1 MRSKLDAVIM
11 TLSITLFG
19 HTAYAK
25 EWQIQMLNYG
35 SAEQGG
41 MIFEPAFIHAQVGD
55 TVTFLPNHSGHNA
68 QSYVVPEG
76 SEQWKS
82 ALDKAYTITLDTEG
96 VHLYYCPPHL
106 MMGMVGMIQVGD
118 AKNRALI
125 NKKAPRLRS
134 KMALK
139 PDRMDT
145 LLNQIR

>member
-1 MRSKLDAVIM
+1 MRSKLHLKMLALCI
-11 TLSITLFG
+11 LLFG
-19 HTAYAK
+19 QSAFAK

-55 TVTFLPNHSGHNA
+55 TVTFIPSHSGHNV

-76 SEQWKS
+76 SQQWKS
-82 ALDKAYTITLDTEG
+82 ALDKEYTFTLDAQG
-96 VHLYYCPPHL
+96 IHLYYCPPHL

-125 NKKAPRLRS
+125 DKKAPRLRS

-139 PDRMDT
+139 PERIDA